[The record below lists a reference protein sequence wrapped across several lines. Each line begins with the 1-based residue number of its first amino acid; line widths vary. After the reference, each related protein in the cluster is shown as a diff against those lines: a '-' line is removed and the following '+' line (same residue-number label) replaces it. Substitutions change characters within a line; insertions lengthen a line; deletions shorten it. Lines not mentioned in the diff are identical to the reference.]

1 MNELERSVTAACE
14 PADPPRQEADLQRY
28 LADRLAAAGASIDL
42 WEPETGSLGSPR
54 QVPPGLAFAAARSS
68 STLRLIVS
76 RVTGLNPRFAGNLVE
91 VGGTRQ
97 DWRVAVGGR
106 VMSRRNAATAN
117 R

>member
-54 QVPPGLAFAAARSS
+54 QVPPGLAFAGRPQLEHPPPDSFPVYGIES
-68 STLRLIVS
+68 
-76 RVTGLNPRFAGNLVE
+76 PFAGNLVE